1 MWSTFSPHIRSDL
14 GLYCASIIAVHGL
27 NPRSSSSHAADTWE
41 KEGHSWLKESLPKL
55 TPNARIWMYSYNS
68 TVVYGKDKSSFV
80 QKADEFLE
88 RIRVK
93 RIEDPKRPLVLI
105 GHSLGGLLLEQALV
119 NAHNNP
125 KYTHIKDATAGLAFF
140 ATPHNGGNPKL
151 LTLGNITSKIARG
164 TGFEQNKDVLETLKD
179 DSIFTGILQEHRSP
193 ADGSLLRK
201 IVSDK
206 SAKFGTLPGN
216 VENVVKLAGGHSDIC
231 RFNPK
236 DDVDADNLELVLCNI
251 KELYDIALRESESE
265 SSKLPTKLLGLQ
277 FLSEASQ
284 AHRTNPTVADDDLES
299 RLQRLREGNLS
310 AS

>member
-1 MWSTFSPHIRSDL
+1 
-14 GLYCASIIAVHGL
+14 
-27 NPRSSSSHAADTWE
+27 
-41 KEGHSWLKESLPKL
+41 
-55 TPNARIWMYSYNS
+55 MYSYNS

-179 DSIFTGILQEHRSP
+179 DSIFTGILQEHWRQQI
-193 ADGSLLRK
+193 LQYQ
-201 IVSDK
+201 IVS
-206 SAKFGTLPGN
+206 FWG
-216 VENVVKLAGGHSDIC
+216 SDDSVSLSNIYFC
-231 RFNPK
+231 S
-236 DDVDADNLELVLCNI
+236 VLQ
-251 KELYDIALRESESE
+251 LTVPFFARSY
-265 SSKLPTKLLGLQ
+265 PTKAQNSGL
-277 FLSEASQ
+277 FQ
-284 AHRTNPTVADDDLES
+284 AMS
-299 RLQRLREGNLS
+299 KMS
-310 AS
+310 

>member
-125 KYTHIKDATAGLAFF
+125 KYTHIKDATYAPYLS
-140 ATPHNGGNPKL
+140 
-151 LTLGNITSKIARG
+151 TSK
-164 TGFEQNKDVLETLKD
+164 F
-179 DSIFTGILQEHRSP
+179 
-193 ADGSLLRK
+193 
-201 IVSDK
+201 
-206 SAKFGTLPGN
+206 
-216 VENVVKLAGGHSDIC
+216 
-231 RFNPK
+231 
-236 DDVDADNLELVLCNI
+236 
-251 KELYDIALRESESE
+251 
-265 SSKLPTKLLGLQ
+265 
-277 FLSEASQ
+277 
-284 AHRTNPTVADDDLES
+284 
-299 RLQRLREGNLS
+299 
-310 AS
+310 